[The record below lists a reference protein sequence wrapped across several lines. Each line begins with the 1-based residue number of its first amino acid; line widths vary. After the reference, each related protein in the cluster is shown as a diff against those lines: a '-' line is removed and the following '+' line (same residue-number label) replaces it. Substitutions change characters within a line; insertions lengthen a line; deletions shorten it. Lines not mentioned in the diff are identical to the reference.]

1 MAKVG
6 KTLIILG
13 FLAFVGA
20 VAWWFLFFEQ
30 FFGGDVKR
38 ASECFY
44 FTSDLCALGR
54 TVEFVGSVPAYSP
67 VALWVAASIFV
78 MGVLLLALAPLR
90 R

>member
-1 MAKVG
+1 MAKFG

-13 FLAFVGA
+13 FLSFGGA

-44 FTSDLCALGR
+44 FTSDLCALGEK
-54 TVEFVGSVPAYSP
+54 VEFVGSVPAYSP
-67 VALWVAASIFV
+67 IALWVATSIFV

>member
-6 KTLIILG
+6 KTLITVG
-13 FLAFVGA
+13 FLIFGGA

-30 FFGGDVKR
+30 YFGGDVKR

-44 FTSDLCALGR
+44 FTSDSCSLGH

-78 MGVLLLALAPLR
+78 IGVVLLSLAPLR